1 MVSAKDTT
9 AGSLREL
16 WNMKGTTELS
26 YPEARDLYFCIPI
39 SVSLGYFWSD
49 GNTVLILVVV
59 TRLCKFVKIHWTIYF
74 RRVNFTV
81 SINYKLH

>member
-1 MVSAKDTT
+1 MV
-9 AGSLREL
+9 
-16 WNMKGTTELS
+16 
-26 YPEARDLYFCIPI
+26 ARGWEKKERINYRG
-39 SVSLGYFWSD
+39 VWGNFWSD

-81 SINYKLH
+81 SINYNIVCQILQ